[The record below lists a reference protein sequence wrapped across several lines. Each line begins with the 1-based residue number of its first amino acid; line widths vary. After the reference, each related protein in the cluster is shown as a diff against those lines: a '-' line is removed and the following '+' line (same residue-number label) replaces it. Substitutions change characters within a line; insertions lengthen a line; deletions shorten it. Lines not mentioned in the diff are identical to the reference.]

1 MSIFQT
7 LFTYIDTNMLT
18 LAPRGLVAVAEK
30 KIFMVSLL
38 LMLLVVIPVVLMT
51 ITFAYHFR
59 ETNEK
64 ATYAPEWAHNT
75 WLEVIWWGIP
85 CLIIGILA
93 TITWISSHALDPYR
107 PITIAN
113 QEPLTIEAI
122 ALDWKWLFIYPKENI
137 ASVNFLEVPV
147 GRPLRFLITSQD
159 AMNSFLIPQLGGQ
172 IYAMAG
178 MQTKL
183 FLVADQPGNYLGFSS
198 NFSGKGFY
206 GMKFTARA
214 TSASEY
220 TQWVKQVKLSS
231 NTLDLAQFNELQK
244 PSSNNP
250 VQLFANTDQRI
261 YTTLIMQ
268 PMMGSKDGAALC
280 NANSLVSI
288 N

>member
-30 KIFMVSLL
+30 KIFIISLL
-38 LMLLVVIPVVLMT
+38 LMLLVVIPVILMAVL
-51 ITFAYHFR
+51 FAYHFR

-64 ATYAPEWAHNT
+64 ATYAPEWSHNT

-85 CLIIGILA
+85 CFIIGILA
-93 TITWISSHALDPYR
+93 TITWKSSHALDPYR
-107 PITIAN
+107 PIAIAN

-137 ASVNFLEVPV
+137 ASVNYLAVPV

-183 FLVADQPGNYLGFSS
+183 YLVADQPGNYLGFSS

-206 GMKFTARA
+206 GMKFTAHA
-214 TSASEY
+214 TSATEY
-220 TQWVKQVKLSS
+220 EQWVKQVKLS
-231 NTLDLAQFNELQK
+231 NHTLDLTQFNELQK